1 MAWEDFAFNGSGA
14 DQAAMQQQMQQMAT
28 TFAPLMIGGIIIM
41 VVLGVL
47 CFALWI
53 WMIVDCAK
61 RKKFEN
67 GDNVMW
73 ILLLV
78 LTGPMGMIL
87 YYFMEVRR
95 GGNKGK

>member
-1 MAWEDFAFNGSGA
+1 MAEWEQFFNGSGM
-14 DQAAMQQQMQQMAT
+14 DQAAQQQMMA
-28 TFAPLMIGGIIIM
+28 FFPAMILI
-41 VVLGVL
+41 VVLAVVLAVL

-78 LTGPMGMIL
+78 LTGPIGMVL

-95 GGNKGK
+95 GKGKK

>member
-1 MAWEDFAFNGSGA
+1 MAWEEMFNGSGM
-14 DQAAMQQQMQQMAT
+14 DAAAQQQMAA
-28 TFAPLMIGGIIIM
+28 FAPLMIGMILII
-41 VVLGVL
+41 VVLAVL

-53 WMIVDCAK
+53 WMIIDCAK
-61 RKKFEN
+61 KKKFEN

-78 LTGPMGMIL
+78 LTGPIGMIL

-95 GGNKGK
+95 GKKGK

>member
-1 MAWEDFAFNGSGA
+1 MATWEEFFSGSGM
-14 DQAAMQQQMQQMAT
+14 DQAAQQQMAEFLPAVILTMV
-28 TFAPLMIGGIIIM
+28 LIIALA
-41 VVLGVL
+41 VLV
-47 CFALWI
+47 FALWI

-61 RKKFEN
+61 RKKFQN

-78 LTGPMGMIL
+78 LTGPIGMIL

-95 GGNKGK
+95 SGGKKK